1 MKLELKYPYLADE
14 NEREDGAKFFTEKY
28 LENSVKSLK
37 FNVGPLKIPSLSE
50 KIDKYVKFK
59 LPVQNLIIEET
70 GFIFKK
76 TVMSFILKPQT
87 VTHETMLNLSDA
99 MYDLI
104 LAFDVAV
111 DIQVAE

>member
-1 MKLELKYPYLADE
+1 MKLELKYPCLADE
-14 NEREDGAKFFTEKY
+14 NEREEGAKFFTEKY
-28 LENSVKSLK
+28 IVNSVKSLK
-37 FNVGPLKIPSLSE
+37 FNVGPLKTPSLFE
-50 KIDKYVKFK
+50 QIDEYVKFK
-59 LPVQNLIIEET
+59 LPVQSLNIEEK

-76 TVMSFILKPQT
+76 KVMSFVLKPQT
-87 VTHETMLNLSDA
+87 INHESMLNVADA